1 MADNP
6 RDTRDPRDQLDQRDD
21 SQDRDSLDRDRDQ
34 ERKPFFA
41 TPFGLLLTAVVLAL
55 LSGAAAAG
63 ANLALEEMS
72 FRRSAAQIIITYVL
86 YAPATLLALLAVAT
100 AIIGSVR
107 WAIYGRDSVG
117 VPLEQTE
124 AAQRELLE
132 SINQRMLVS
141 ETAKRIAFRHEDL
154 DLLRRTIEGDIR
166 QGDFDAALV
175 LVAELANTYGYREE
189 SERYRDRVDQA
200 RQRERDAKVSEAV
213 ARLEDILNRHDF
225 EEALREANKL
235 QRLYTDSAKVR
246 ELPRRVMASREQ
258 YKRDLERQFLEA
270 SQREDVERAMA
281 LLKEMDKYLSEQ
293 EAAPAAG
300 DGAGRHRQGA
310 EQPGRAVSHGGPR
323 PGLDRG
329 RGSGRADHP
338 RVSQLQDGGRG
349 SRHVGCAPRT
359 GRLPAPRLGDRQ
371 RARA

>member
-1 MADNP
+1 MSISSG
-6 RDTRDPRDQLDQRDD
+6 DQRDSVQD
-21 SQDRDSLDRDRDQ
+21 QSSVDRDAGNP
-34 ERKPFFA
+34 RKPFFA
-41 TPFGLLLTAVVLAL
+41 TPLGLLLVAVVLWVLA
-55 LSGAAAAG
+55 GAAAAG
-63 ANLALEEMS
+63 AHIALDEMM
-72 FRRSAAQIIITYVL
+72 FRRSAAQLIVTYIL
-86 YAPATLLALLAVAT
+86 YAPSTLLALLGLAT
-100 AIIGSVR
+100 AMIASIR

-189 SERYRDRVDQA
+189 AERYRDRVDQA
-200 RQRERDAKVSEAV
+200 RQREREAKVSEAI
-213 ARLEDILNRHDF
+213 AKLDDILARHDF

-246 ELPRRVMASREQ
+246 ELPRKVMAAREG

-270 SQREDVERAMA
+270 SRREDVEKAMA
-281 LLKEMDKYLSEQ
+281 LLKEMDKYLTEQ
-293 EAAPAAG
+293 EAEPLRETARGVIGKARNNLGVQFRMAVHDRDWTVAVGRGEQIIREFPNSKMADEVRGMVDVLRERASSQRRAAAG
-300 DGAGRHRQGA
+300 ATETQR
-310 EQPGRAVSHGGPR
+310 EPVAV
-323 PGLDRG
+323 
-329 RGSGRADHP
+329 
-338 RVSQLQDGGRG
+338 
-349 SRHVGCAPRT
+349 
-359 GRLPAPRLGDRQ
+359 
-371 RARA
+371 